1 MIKKISIVMP
11 VHNEQTHI
19 EHLLEKIDAVKLPP
33 DLEKEIIIVDDGST
47 DNTAEIIERVQKK
60 YKNIFVHHTVINIG
74 KGAATRV
81 GIFYA
86 TGDIIIIQDGDLE
99 YDPAEYPNLI
109 QPILDGKAKVV
120 YGSRFLGSIKKMR
133 LPNLIANKLLTF
145 MVNFLYGAKI
155 TDEATGYKVFHK
167 DVIKP
172 LKLKSLRFEFCPE
185 VTAKVL
191 KAGNKIY
198 EVPIKY
204 VGRSVE
210 EGKKI
215 NWKDGIAAIWELLKQ
230 RFID

>member
-1 MIKKISIVMP
+1 MNKISIVMP
-11 VHNEQTHI
+11 VHNEQYHI
-19 EHLLEKIDAVKLPP
+19 EQILDKIDKVQLQPG
-33 DLEKEIIIVDDGST
+33 LEKEIIVVDDGST
-47 DNTAEIIERVQKK
+47 DETSNILLDMRKK
-60 YKNIFVHHTVINIG
+60 YKIIVHHTVINIG

-99 YDPAEYPNLI
+99 YNPAEYPKLI

-120 YGSRFLGSIKKMR
+120 YGSRFMGSIKNMM
-133 LPNLIANKLLTF
+133 LPNRIANKMLTLSVNLLYKAT
-145 MVNFLYGAKI
+145 I

-172 LKLKSLRFEFCPE
+172 MKLKSLRFEFCPE

-191 KAGNKIY
+191 KAGYKIY
-198 EVPIKY
+198 EVPINY
-204 VGRSVE
+204 VGRTVE

-215 NWKDGIAAIWELLKQ
+215 NWTDGFAAIWELFKQ
-230 RFID
+230 RFKN

>member
-11 VHNEQTHI
+11 VHNEQLHI
-19 EHLLEKIDAVKLPP
+19 EQILDKIDKVQLPKE
-33 DLEKEIIIVDDGST
+33 LEKEIIVVDDGST
-47 DNTAEIIERVQKK
+47 DETAAILEKMRKK
-60 YKNIFVHHTVINIG
+60 YNIIVHHTVINIG

-99 YDPAEYPNLI
+99 YDPAEYPKLI
-109 QPILDGKAKVV
+109 QPIIDGKAKIV
-120 YGSRFLGSIKKMR
+120 YGSRFMGSIKNMM
-133 LPNLIANKLLTF
+133 LPNRIANKLLTIT
-145 MVNFLYGAKI
+145 VNLLYGAKI

-172 LKLKSLRFEFCPE
+172 MKLKSLRFEFCPE
-185 VTAKVL
+185 VTAKSL
-191 KAGNKIY
+191 KSGYQIY

-204 VGRSVE
+204 VGRTVE

-215 NWKDGIAAIWELLKQ
+215 NWFDGFEAIWELIKN
-230 RFID
+230 RF